1 MKKILPILLLGLV
14 AVVGCASYAKTNQ
27 MTKFTTISENYEA
40 AIRWFDFDAADSFR
54 KDSINRSNPLDF
66 KHLKR
71 IEVISYEVKKIVPIE
86 DEEQIIRVGQ
96 VVEIKYYKIDD
107 LVIKT
112 IVDNQ
117 SWEYDQESENWYL
130 TSEFP
135 EFK

>member
-1 MKKILPILLLGLV
+1 MKKILPILFIGIV
-14 AVVGCASYAKTNQ
+14 TVVGCAGYAKTNQ

-71 IEVISYEVKKIVPIE
+71 IEVISYEVKKIIPTE
-86 DEEQIIRVGQ
+86 DEKQITRVVQ
-96 VVEIKYYKIDD
+96 VVEIKYYKVDD

-112 IVDNQ
+112 IIDNQ
-117 SWEYDQESENWYL
+117 SWEYDAVSESWFL